1 MQGSWF
7 CVFVVVVF
15 GFLLFCL
22 CYWRV
27 FVCFSSREESAIF
40 ALLHLVGSVLL
51 SIFFFSVNRIK
62 PSPRDCL
69 PLAACCRRVSEMA
82 RASTHPCVP
91 LHCPWQ
97 SSVVFLGKQ
106 RKQKR
111 CSASGSW
118 TTWAVWESWKLV
130 SNPPIFGYSVH
141 LIGADVTDRLCLGPS
156 ASFCSFC
163 RVWVPVRVGSSCI
176 PTDLYFN
183 FEPMFFFDLISFISI
198 ALQYC
203 FDITLGMM

>member
-1 MQGSWF
+1 MWLHGLKDLTSLKKSPLVALSSPWLVSNCSAFLWFTQPMQGSWF
-7 CVFVVVVF
+7 FV
-15 GFLLFCL
+15 LSLFCL

-40 ALLHLVGSVLL
+40 ALSWLGVA
-51 SIFFFSVNRIK
+51 FYYFFSVNHIK
-62 PSPRDCL
+62 LSPRDCL

-97 SSVVFLGKQ
+97 SSVVFLGEQ

-118 TTWAVWESWKLV
+118 TVWAVWESWKLV

-141 LIGADVTDRLCLGPS
+141 LIGADATDRLCLGPS
-156 ASFCSFC
+156 ASSCSFC
-163 RVWVPVRVGSSCI
+163 RVWVPVRRQLLHSYR
-176 PTDLYFN
+176 PLF
-183 FEPMFFFDLISFISI
+183 
-198 ALQYC
+198 
-203 FDITLGMM
+203 